1 MQDVSPL
8 TSCKHHGPR
17 LARKMMRRKT
27 VRITK
32 EEVID
37 RPNDMM
43 LGSYVRKKMYEET
56 SWIKKLKNFFK
67 KN

>member
-1 MQDVSPL
+1 M
-8 TSCKHHGPR
+8 K
-17 LARKMMRRKT
+17 RRKT

-32 EEVID
+32 EEVLA
-37 RPNDMM
+37 RPNDMI
-43 LGSYVRKKMYEET
+43 LGSYVRKKMYEES

>member
-1 MQDVSPL
+1 VRKL
-8 TSCKHHGPR
+8 LNGPR
-17 LARKMMRRKT
+17 LVRKMMRRKT
-27 VRITK
+27 VKITK

>member
-1 MQDVSPL
+1 
-8 TSCKHHGPR
+8 
-17 LARKMMRRKT
+17 MMRRKT

>member
-1 MQDVSPL
+1 
-8 TSCKHHGPR
+8 
-17 LARKMMRRKT
+17 MRTKT

-43 LGSYVRKKMYEET
+43 LGSYVRKKMNEET

>member
-1 MQDVSPL
+1 
-8 TSCKHHGPR
+8 
-17 LARKMMRRKT
+17 MRRKT
-27 VRITK
+27 VKITK

-67 KN
+67 RN

>member
-1 MQDVSPL
+1 M
-8 TSCKHHGPR
+8 K
-17 LARKMMRRKT
+17 RKT

-43 LGSYVRKKMYEET
+43 LGAYVRKKMYEET
-56 SWIKKLKNFFK
+56 SWTKKLKNFFK